1 MYEDYIA
8 TDYGQHDAAYY
19 DRDGEYPYVEDMN
32 EGDSLLEEF
41 SVKDGMPIPL
51 LQMTYINKTKP
62 RPCDQEVTLYELNDE
77 RLYKPNKRR
86 GKPTPVKGKLS
97 NCHESECERP
107 FSVQLIPH
115 TNLIL
120 IVADKLCPCFSTKIS
135 IRPTEV
141 KYGFNN
147 TAEEY
152 CKRLKYNIYR
162 RKPSHCFSYHPEE
175 TEIKLCG
182 GAGAGAAL
190 SLPAALLAV
199 AVYLIVGG
207 AGAGPAVGSG
217 HRRPRPGAAPAVL
230 L

>member
-1 MYEDYIA
+1 MLSIIDFVPDEEIF
-8 TDYGQHDAAYY
+8 TDYGQHDTAFF
-19 DRDGEYPYVEDMN
+19 DSNSNYPYDDDASGG
-32 EGDSLLEEF
+32 GDGYGSMPGDTMVEEF

-120 IVADKLCPCFSTKIS
+120 IVADKHCPCFSTKIT
-135 IRPTEV
+135 IRPREV
-141 KYGFNN
+141 VYGHNN

-152 CKRLKYNIYR
+152 CRRLKYNIYR
-162 RKPSHCFSYHPEE
+162 RKPTHCFSYHPEE

-182 GAGAGAAL
+182 GATANAVSFLAAIVAML
-190 SLPAALLAV
+190 MGFAARL
-199 AVYLIVGG
+199 
-207 AGAGPAVGSG
+207 
-217 HRRPRPGAAPAVL
+217 
-230 L
+230 